1 MSKLRK
7 VERLQ
12 EVATSNQAHAVA
24 DQRARCLAV
33 ESAYENLQSLVADYA
48 TGEPEEVSPHTL
60 QIHRRFFG
68 ELYKTYK
75 AQANT
80 LAEQRHQLE
89 MRIQE
94 LGARHKKLK
103 LLQGVLA
110 KRDRAHE
117 REARKKTEKTQI
129 YRAQSKL
136 Y

>member
-7 VERLQ
+7 VEQLQ
-12 EVATSNQAHAVA
+12 EVATSNQAHLVT
-24 DQRARCLAV
+24 DQRAKYLAV
-33 ESAYENLQSLVADYA
+33 ESAYKNLQGLVQDYA
-48 TGEPEEVSPHTL
+48 TGEPEETSPQTL
-60 QIHRRFFG
+60 QIHRRFFS

-89 MRIQE
+89 IRINE

-103 LLQGVLA
+103 LLQGVLE
-110 KRDRAHE
+110 KRDRTHA
-117 REARKKTEKTQI
+117 REARKKAEKTQI